1 MKAVVMAGGEGS
13 RLRPL
18 TIGRPKPMVPIVGKP
33 VMEHIV
39 DLLRKHGITDIVVT
53 LQYLPGVIQ
62 DYFGDGSGFGV
73 NLSYSV
79 EDQPLGTAGSV
90 KYAMDYLD
98 ETFLVISGDAITD
111 FDLTQILDFHR
122 RKQAAV
128 TMTLYRVPNPLEYGV
143 IITDEVGRIQQFLE
157 KPSWGEVFSDTVN
170 TGIYVLEPSA
180 MEQVP
185 DGESYD
191 FSQQLFPKLL
201 EQREA
206 LYGYVAP
213 GYWCDVGSLPEY
225 MRATADILQGR
236 TGVPVPG
243 EEVLPRVWVQ
253 PGANFSREAEIVGP
267 VFLGQDSRIRS
278 GAKVIGPAAIGD
290 YAIIDGHAQV
300 ERSIVW
306 SNSYL
311 GEGVQLSG
319 AIVGK
324 QCNIRRRAVILE
336 GAVVGDNTI
345 IGEDAIVQSGVRI
358 WPNKELETGASLNE
372 SLIWGGRAHRSLFGA
387 YGISGLVNV
396 DVTPEFASRVGA
408 AYGAVL
414 SKGSNVTVNR
424 DPHRSPRMIKRAL
437 ISGLPSSGANVL
449 DIQTV
454 PIPVARYV
462 TRHSNAAG
470 GIHVRI
476 SPFDDRIVEIK
487 FFDAQGMDLDK
498 NAERRIENAFFRE
511 DFRRVY
517 LDDIGN
523 IVVDENVADSYVR
536 DFLQAVDLEAIRRA
550 SFNVVIDYAHGSST
564 LVFPKILRQLGC
576 EMVAINSSID
586 EMRMFRTAE
595 QFDQEMQQLAAI
607 TKTLNFDFG
616 VRIDLGGEKVFLVDN
631 TGRLLDRMVAFA
643 AMTSLFFCRRPGAS
657 IAAPIG
663 VPMLFEGLAASNGG
677 QIVQT
682 RAATQALMLAASR
695 QHVGLAGDG
704 DGGFVFPS
712 FLPAFDAMLAT
723 AKLMELLAECNTKLS
738 DVVDSLPPYYMAT
751 SHVGCPWDHKGKVM
765 RELSEQYRTPE
776 DTQIDGIKIG
786 LDDAWV
792 LIQPD
797 ADRPMF
803 HVTAEGGSHGRAEQ
817 LAGEYSDVVKSL
829 AK

>member
-1 MKAVVMAGGEGS
+1 
-13 RLRPL
+13 
-18 TIGRPKPMVPIVGKP
+18 MVPIVGKP
-33 VMEHIV
+33 VMEHILE
-39 DLLRKHGITDIVVT
+39 LLRAHGITDILVT

-62 DYFGDGSGFGV
+62 DYFADGSGFGV
-73 NLSYSV
+73 NLTYSV

-90 KYAMDYLD
+90 KYAKEQLD
-98 ETFLVISGDAITD
+98 DTFLVISGDAVTD
-111 FDLTQILDFHR
+111 FDLTQIIDFHR
-122 RKQAAV
+122 RQEAEA
-128 TMTLYRVPNPLEYGV
+128 TLTLYRVPNPLEYGV
-143 IITDEVGRIQQFLE
+143 IITDEDGRIQQFLE

-170 TGIYVLEPSA
+170 TGIYVLEPSV

-185 DGESYD
+185 DGEPYD

-201 EQREA
+201 EQRRS
-206 LYGYVAP
+206 LYGYVSP
-213 GYWCDVGSLPEY
+213 GYWCDVGNLAEY

-236 TGVPVPG
+236 TKVQITG
-243 EEVLPRVWVQ
+243 EEVLPRVWVM
-253 PGANFSREAEIVGP
+253 PGANFSREATLTGP
-267 VFLGQDSRIRS
+267 IYLGQDARIRG
-278 GAKVIGPAAIGD
+278 GASVVGPTTIGD
-290 YAIIDGHAQV
+290 YSIVDGHARI

-324 QCNIRRRAVILE
+324 QCNLRRRSVVLE
-336 GAVVGDNTI
+336 GAVVGDNTV
-345 IGEDAIVQSGVRI
+345 IGEGAIVQSDVRI

-414 SKGSNVTVNR
+414 PKGASVTVNR
-424 DPHRSPRMIKRAL
+424 DPHRSPRMIKRAM
-437 ISGLPSSGANVL
+437 IAGLPSSGANVL
-449 DIQTV
+449 DIRTV

-462 TRHSNAAG
+462 TRHSSAAG
-470 GIHVRI
+470 GVHVRI

-498 NAERRIENAFFRE
+498 TAERRIENTFFRE

-523 IVVDENVADSYVR
+523 IVVDENVADSYVH
-536 DFLQAVDLEAIRRA
+536 DFLQAVDVEAIRRA

-576 EMVAINSSID
+576 EMIAINSSID

-595 QFDQEMQQLAAI
+595 QFEQEMQQLGAI
-607 TKTLNFDFG
+607 TKTLNYDFG
-616 VRIDLGGEKVFLVDN
+616 VRIDLGGEKIFLVDN
-631 TGRLLDRMVAFA
+631 SGRLLDRMTAFA
-643 AMTSLFFCRRPGAS
+643 AMAALVFSRRRGAS
-657 IAAPIG
+657 LAVPIG
-663 VPMLFEGLAASNGG
+663 VPTLFERLADNYGG
-677 QIVQT
+677 RVVHT
-682 RAATQALMLAASR
+682 RAATQALMATAA
-695 QHVGLAGDG
+695 QQNVGLAGDG
-704 DGGFVFPS
+704 DGGFVFPA
-712 FLPAFDAMLAT
+712 FLPAFDAMLAI
-723 AKLMELLAECNTKLS
+723 AKLMELLAECDTKLS
-738 DVVDSLPPYYMAT
+738 EVVDGLPPYHMVTA
-751 SHVGCPWDHKGKVM
+751 HVSCPWDYKGKVM
-765 RELSEQYRTPE
+765 RVLSEQYRTPE
-776 DTQIDGIKIG
+776 DNQVDGIRIS

-803 HVTAEGGSHGRAEQ
+803 HVTAEGATDDRAEA
-817 LAGEYSDVVKSL
+817 LAGEYSEVVKGL
-829 AK
+829 VH

>member
-1 MKAVVMAGGEGS
+1 MAGGEGS

-33 VMEHIV
+33 VMEHIIE
-39 DLLRKHGITDIVVT
+39 LLRKHGVTDIIAT

-62 DYFGDGSGFGV
+62 DYFGDGSAFGV
-73 NLSYSV
+73 NLTYSV

-90 KYAMDYLD
+90 KYAMQYLD
-98 ETFLVISGDAITD
+98 DTFLVISGDAITD
-111 FDLTQILDFHR
+111 FDLTRIVEFHKAR
-122 RKQAAV
+122 RAV
-128 TMTLYRVPNPLEYGV
+128 ATLTLYHVPNPLEYGV
-143 IITDEVGRIQQFLE
+143 IITDEEGRIQQFLE

-180 MEQVP
+180 MGEVP
-185 DGESYD
+185 EGETYD

-201 EQREA
+201 SERAA

-213 GYWCDVGSLPEY
+213 GYWCDVGNLPEY
-225 MRATADILQGR
+225 MRATADILQGG
-236 TGVPVPG
+236 TGVEIPG
-243 EEVLPRVWVQ
+243 EEVLPKVWIM
-253 PGANFSREAEIVGP
+253 PGADFSRQAEIKGP
-267 VFLGQDSRIRS
+267 VFLGQDSRIRT
-278 GAKVIGPAAIGD
+278 GAQITGPTAIGD
-290 YAIIDGHAQV
+290 YSIVDGHARV

-306 SNSYL
+306 SNSYV

-324 QCNIRRRAVILE
+324 QCNLRRRAVILE
-336 GAVVGDNTI
+336 GAVVGDNTV
-345 IGEDAIVQSGVRI
+345 IGEGAIVQSDVRI

-414 SKGSNVTVNR
+414 PKGASVTVNR
-424 DPHRSPRMIKRAL
+424 DPHRSPRMIKRAM

-462 TRHSNAAG
+462 TRHSSAAG

-498 NAERRIENAFFRE
+498 AAERRIENTFFRE

-536 DFLQAVDLEAIRRA
+536 DFLQAVDVEAIRRA
-550 SFNVVIDYAHGSST
+550 GFNVVIDYAHGSST

-576 EMVAINSSID
+576 EVVAINSSID
-586 EMRMFRTAE
+586 ELRMFRTAE
-595 QFDQEMQQLAAI
+595 QFEQEMQQLAAI

-616 VRIDLGGEKVFLVDN
+616 VRIDLGGEKIFLVDN
-631 TGRLLDRMVAFA
+631 TGRLLERMTAFA
-643 AMTSLFFCRRPGAS
+643 ALAALFFSQFPGA
-657 IAAPIG
+657 ALVAPIG
-663 VPMLFEGLAASNGG
+663 VPMLFERLAENYDGR
-677 QIVQT
+677 VTHT
-682 RAATQALMLAASR
+682 RATTQAIMASAAQES
-695 QHVGLAGDG
+695 VGLAGDG
-704 DGGFVFPS
+704 DGGFIFPS
-712 FLPAFDAMLAT
+712 FLPAFDSMLAI
-723 AKLMELLAECNTKLS
+723 AKLMEWLAAANTNLS
-738 DVVDSLPPYYMAT
+738 DVVDSLPSYHMVTA
-751 SHVGCPWDHKGKVM
+751 HVSCPWDYKGKVM
-765 RELSEQYRTPE
+765 RVLSEQYRTPE
-776 DTQIDGIKIG
+776 EAQVDGIRIP

-803 HVTAEGGSHGRAEQ
+803 HVTAEGASDDHAEQ
-817 LAGEYSDVVKSL
+817 LAGEYSEVVKSL
-829 AK
+829 AR

>member
-1 MKAVVMAGGEGS
+1 MAGGEGS

-33 VMEHIV
+33 VMEHIIE
-39 DLLRKHGITDIVVT
+39 LLRKHGITDIVVT

-73 NLSYSV
+73 NLVYSV
-79 EDQPLGTAGSV
+79 EDTPAGTAGSV
-90 KYAMDYLD
+90 KLAMKHLD
-98 ETFLVISGDAITD
+98 ETFIVISGDAVTD
-111 FDLTQILDFHR
+111 FNLTEIIDFHR
-122 RKQAAV
+122 RKQAAA
-128 TMTLYRVPNPLEYGV
+128 TLTLYRVPNPLEYGV
-143 IITDEVGRIQQFLE
+143 IITDEGGRIQQFLE

-170 TGIYVLEPSA
+170 TGIYVVEPSV
-180 MEQVP
+180 MDQVP
-185 DGESYD
+185 EGEMYD

-201 EQREA
+201 EQRGE
-206 LYGYVAP
+206 LFGYVAP
-213 GYWCDVGSLPEY
+213 GYWCDVGNLPEY

-236 TGVPVPG
+236 TGLEMPG
-243 EEVLPRVWVQ
+243 EEVLPKVWVQ
-253 PGANFSREAEIVGP
+253 AGANFSREAEIVGP
-267 VFLGQDSRIRS
+267 VFLGQDARVRS
-278 GAKVIGPAAIGD
+278 GASVIGPTAIGD
-290 YAIIDGHAQV
+290 YAIIDGHAHV

-306 SNSYL
+306 SNSYI

-319 AIVGK
+319 AIIGK
-324 QCNIRRRAVILE
+324 QCNVRRRAVVLE
-336 GAVVGDNTI
+336 GAVVGDNTV
-345 IGEDAIVQSGVRI
+345 IGESAIVQADVRI

-414 SKGSNVTVNR
+414 PKGASVTVNR
-424 DPHRSPRMIKRAL
+424 DPHRSPRMIKRAM

-462 TRHSNAAG
+462 TRHSTAAG

-498 NAERRIENAFFRE
+498 NAERKIENTFFRE

-523 IVVDENVADSYVR
+523 IVVDENVADSYVH
-536 DFLQAVDLEAIRRA
+536 DFLQAVDVDLIRRA
-550 SFNVVIDYAHGSST
+550 SFNLVIDYAHGSST

-576 EMVAINSSID
+576 EIVAINSSVD
-586 EMRMFRTAE
+586 ELRMFRTAE
-595 QFDQEMQQLAAI
+595 QFEQEMQQLAAI
-607 TKTLNFDFG
+607 TQTLNYDFG
-616 VRIDLGGEKVFLVDN
+616 VRIDLGGEKMFLVDN
-631 TGRLLDRMVAFA
+631 TGRQLDRMTALAVVA
-643 AMTSLFFCRRPGAS
+643 SLFFKRHRGATL
-657 IAAPIG
+657 AVPIG
-663 VPMLFEGLAASNGG
+663 VPMLFERLADEHGG
-677 QIVQT
+677 RVIHT
-682 RAATQALMLAASR
+682 RAATQALMMTASR
-695 QHVGLAGDG
+695 HNVGMAGDG
-704 DGGFVFPS
+704 DGGFIFPA
-712 FLPAFDAMLAT
+712 FLPAFDAMLGI
-723 AKLMELLAECNTKLS
+723 AKLMELLAECDVTLS
-738 DVVDSLPPYYMAT
+738 EAVDTLPPYHMVT
-751 SHVGCPWDHKGKVM
+751 THVSCPWDYKGKVM
-765 RELSEQYRTPE
+765 RVLSEQYRTAE
-776 DTQIDGIKIG
+776 DTQVDGIKIG

-803 HVTAEGGSHGRAEQ
+803 HVTAEGGTDERAEQ
-817 LAGEYSDVVKSL
+817 LAGEYGAVVEDL
-829 AK
+829 AR